1 MNVVLKSKE
10 RTLLSVSPEE
20 LVGIRNAL
28 NEICNDRRLAE
39 AEFQTRL
46 GVTREFLVGFL
57 NQMPG
62 EVSPRKGVA
71 ERADVWAV
79 EGAVHILSVSAYGDP
94 VEFNDEEAR
103 AFAARLMAAIE
114 EAK

>member
-62 EVSPRKGVA
+62 EMSGLLKVRYTYFLFPHMEILLNLMMKKHGYSPRV
-71 ERADVWAV
+71 
-79 EGAVHILSVSAYGDP
+79 
-94 VEFNDEEAR
+94 
-103 AFAARLMAAIE
+103 
-114 EAK
+114 